1 MSIKVDKS
9 GFEKRVKRL
18 MAENEQLAKAALDV
32 TGEDAR
38 NEAIR
43 IISTGSRSGA
53 TYERGGIIAQ
63 RSAPGEPPKT
73 DRGGLVRAFYT
84 RTREPFTKE
93 LVNNVGY
100 SDLLDGGTT
109 KMAPRPF
116 KQLVQDYADKL
127 LKRRVRNILKRLSE

>member
-1 MSIKVDKS
+1 M
-9 GFEKRVKRL
+9 KRL
-18 MAENEQLAKAALDV
+18 LEEHEQLAKAALHE
-32 TGEDAR
+32 TGEDAW

-43 IISTGSRSGA
+43 IISTGARSGA
-53 TYERGGIIAQ
+53 TYERGGKVEQ

-73 DRGGLVRAFYT
+73 DRNRLESAFYM

-116 KQLVQDYADKL
+116 KQLVRDYAEKL
-127 LKRRVRNILKRLSE
+127 LTRRVRNILKRVSE

>member
-1 MSIKVDKS
+1 MSTKVDVTNLD
-9 GFEKRVKRL
+9 RRMKRL
-18 MAENEQLAKAALDV
+18 LEEHEQLAKAALDV

-43 IISTGSRSGA
+43 IISTGARSGE
-53 TYERGGIIAQ
+53 TYKRGGIVAQ

-116 KQLVQDYADKL
+116 KQMVRDYAEKL
-127 LKRRVRNILKRLSE
+127 LTRRVRNILKRVSE